1 MKKKISKLMKLFI
14 KYKVKKLQAILFY
27 FDFLKVKVIIIKIMS
42 YTNENNVSSYIF
54 TANNDN
60 YSFKKVDGMLLS
72 FPNNGSK
79 WSLMKTHNNKY
90 SWIPANDLSSLN
102 INTYKFVNNQ
112 LTIDSCLFIIITFK
126 ITNIASYANIEN
138 KPVIIVSNNTDTIEY
153 KLHSYVENN
162 QLIIPFK
169 SSNTVT
175 IKLSKDNE
183 FIKLI
188 DCYVFNI

>member
-1 MKKKISKLMKLFI
+1 MSNED
-14 KYKVKKLQAILFY
+14 KY
-27 FDFLKVKVIIIKIMS
+27 
-42 YTNENNVSSYIF
+42 SYIF
-54 TANNDN
+54 TANNND
-60 YSFKKVDGMLLS
+60 YDFKKIDGTLLS

-79 WSLMKTHNNKY
+79 WSLMKTHDNKY
-90 SWIPANDLSSLN
+90 SWIPANDLSGLN

-112 LTIDSCLFIIITFK
+112 LSIDSCLFIIITFK
-126 ITNIASYANIEN
+126 ITNIGSYANIEN
-138 KPVIIVSNNTDTIEY
+138 KPVLKVSDNTNTIEY
-153 KLHSYVENN
+153 KLQSYVENN

-175 IKLSKDNE
+175 IKLSEDNE

>member
-1 MKKKISKLMKLFI
+1 MSNED
-14 KYKVKKLQAILFY
+14 KV
-27 FDFLKVKVIIIKIMS
+27 
-42 YTNENNVSSYIF
+42 SYIF
-54 TANNDN
+54 TANNDD
-60 YSFKKVDGMLLS
+60 YDFKKIDGTLLS

-79 WSLMKTHNNKY
+79 WSLMKTHDNKY

-112 LTIDSCLFIIITFK
+112 LSIDSCLFIIITFK
-126 ITNIASYANIEN
+126 ITNIGSYANIEN
-138 KPVIIVSNNTDTIEY
+138 KPVLKVSDNTNTIEY
-153 KLHSYVENN
+153 KLQSYVENN

-183 FIKLI
+183 FIELI